1 MMRPSPQKLEQLN
14 LILDR
19 GRAENGAP
27 HGLVLERAQKW
38 ILHFN
43 TEHVH
48 GPEEVPYAEDELVVV
63 CPVRD
68 GRPYVKSFVE
78 HYLSMGVKHLFFL
91 DNGSTDGTVEAIKE
105 YENVTVLRTTLPYN
119 RYKGSIKQ
127 YLIERFGRGRWC
139 LCVDIDELFDY
150 PYSDV
155 VEIGSLL
162 RYLNERSYTAVVA
175 QMLDMFPEEPLSG
188 SGAGNPLDEPLKE
201 RHRFYD
207 ISNIRRKSMRG
218 HPLFRNN
225 TLESKEIEGLRY
237 GIRRSLF
244 GFRANLTKFPLV
256 FSDGRVNPFDGSTHW
271 VDNARIADFTC
282 VLFHYKFLDAHL
294 REQAARAVQEGSRRG
309 QNYKKYLQVLEGT
322 PILRIKQDT
331 SKEIEGVNDLLEN
344 GFLIVSEEYVGWV
357 NAEEE
362 KSVFLQPAFQ
372 GEQDGLADAFLK
384 ARRQERTKTLKV
396 RSLERQLLKRD
407 RKIRSLERQLLKRDL
422 KIRNLK
428 QNQRLLKK
436 RIRILERQLQS
447 MRSSRSW
454 RLLNKLGGIRAR
466 VSKGR
471 KP

>member
-1 MMRPSPQKLEQLN
+1 MRA
-14 LILDR
+14 R
-19 GRAENGAP
+19 TF
-27 HGLVLERAQKW
+27 
-38 ILHFN
+38 LHSSI
-43 TEHVH
+43 EHLY
-48 GPEEVPYAEDELVVV
+48 GPEEVAYEADELVVV
-63 CPVRD
+63 CLVRD
-68 GRPYVKSFVE
+68 GQPYVKSFVE
-78 HYLSMGVKHLFFL
+78 HYLSLGVKHLFFL
-91 DNGSTDGTVEAIKE
+91 DNGSTDGTVEALKG
-105 YENVTVLRTTLPYN
+105 YDNVTVLRTALPFK
-119 RYKGSIKQ
+119 RYDLLLRQ

-155 VEIGSLL
+155 VGLGSLL
-162 RYLNERSYTAVVA
+162 RYLNERSYTAVAA

-188 SGAGNPLDEPLKE
+188 SGAGSPPDEPLKE

-207 ISNIRRKSMRG
+207 ISNIRRISMRG

-225 TLESKEIEGLRY
+225 TLESDEIEGLRC
-237 GIRRSLF
+237 GIRQSLF

-256 FSDGRVNPFDGSTHW
+256 FSDGRVKPFDGSTHW
-271 VDNARIADFTC
+271 VDNARIADITC
-282 VLFHYKFLDAHL
+282 VLLHYKFLDAHL
-294 REQAARAVQEGSRRG
+294 REQAVRAVQEESRRG
-309 QNYKKYLQVLEGT
+309 QNAAEYKKYLEILEGNSS
-322 PILRIKQDT
+322 LRIKQA
-331 SKEIEGVNDLLEN
+331 SARELRSVNDLVEN

-362 KSVFLQPAFQ
+362 KSVLLQPAFQ

-396 RSLERQLLKRD
+396 RSLERQLF
-407 RKIRSLERQLLKRDL
+407 KRDL

-471 KP
+471 KR